1 MNTQE
6 LAELISNI
14 FMTIALLSFF
24 ILVAI
29 EKKRPKQTF
38 DNTTS
43 KESFFTNVTAFF
55 FNNVVLTLIRAT
67 SLFFVAQEFAGRGLL
82 HGMEE
87 GPLKWVIT
95 FLIYDLSLYFW
106 HFVNHHN
113 EFLWRF
119 HKVHHSDKS
128 FNVSTGFRFHVI
140 DLLIEIPYK
149 CLFVI
154 LIGVNAYIVLAMEAI
169 QLVFI
174 LFHHSNISIPNE
186 DKISRFMITP
196 SLHRAH
202 HSALR
207 TEHDSNYG
215 IVFSFWDRIFGTR
228 LEVIPDKIGL
238 DIIMAENFIQL
249 LCIGILTEKNFQRLL
264 KVIPNTGKKNG
275 DST

>member
-1 MNTQE
+1 MTTQA

-14 FMTIALLSFF
+14 FITIAFLSFF
-24 ILVAI
+24 GLLAL
-29 EKKRPKQTF
+29 EKKRPKVAF
-38 DNTTS
+38 AKTTS
-43 KESFFTNVTAFF
+43 KESVYTNLTAFF

-67 SLFFVAQEFAGRGLL
+67 SLFFVAQEFASYGFL

-87 GPLKWVIT
+87 GPAKWLLT
-95 FLIYDLSLYFW
+95 FLIYDFSIYLW
-106 HFVNHHN
+106 HVVGHHN

-119 HKVHHSDKS
+119 HKVHHSDKA
-128 FNVSTGFRFHVI
+128 FNVTTGFRFHVI

-154 LIGVNAYIVLAMEAI
+154 TIGVNAHIVLAMEAI

-174 LFHHSNISIPNE
+174 LFHHSNTEIPNE
-186 DKISRFMITP
+186 EKVSQFLITP

-207 TEHDSNYG
+207 GEHDSNYG

-228 LEVIPDKIGL
+228 LEVIPQKIGL
-238 DIIMAENFIQL
+238 EVIMAENFIQL
-249 LCIGILTEKNFQRLL
+249 LCLGLLTEKHFRRVL
-264 KVIPNTGKKNG
+264 KVIPNAGRK
-275 DST
+275 